1 MEAWEN
7 YFEVMEKVVAQV
19 KNTQKDNIKKAAKI
33 LADTTEKGGL
43 IYGFGTMMHF
53 GELLPRLIIVLC
65 WNKVQQAVLKLQKVI
80 TLKICMKLEK

>member
-33 LADTTEKGGL
+33 LADTTEK
-43 IYGFGTMMHF
+43 
-53 GELLPRLIIVLC
+53 
-65 WNKVQQAVLKLQKVI
+65 
-80 TLKICMKLEK
+80 

>member
-43 IYGFGTMMHF
+43 IYGFGTGHSH
-53 GELLPRLIIVLC
+53 LVLSLIHI
-65 WNKVQQAVLKLQKVI
+65 
-80 TLKICMKLEK
+80 

>member
-33 LADTTEKGGL
+33 LADTTEKEVLFMGL
-43 IYGFGTMMHF
+43 GRVI
-53 GELLPRLIIVLC
+53 LI
-65 WNKVQQAVLKLQKVI
+65 
-80 TLKICMKLEK
+80 

>member
-33 LADTTEKGGL
+33 LADTTEL
-43 IYGFGTMMHF
+43 I
-53 GELLPRLIIVLC
+53 PRLIIVLC